1 MGDGEGGKAEGATD
15 WGEINGARVVRAVLR
30 RGALQAAVSTY
41 GARLLELWTPDRNGA
56 AADILLG
63 FDDLASYAASDACF
77 GATCGRYAGRIAGAA
92 FELDG
97 EAYALDRN
105 DGPNHL
111 HGGRDGFDRKLWDLA
126 ALSESAALFRT
137 VSADGEMGYPGRLAL
152 SVRYALEEGGRL
164 TISMSAETD
173 KPTPINLINHAYF
186 NLAGQGAGRGAGR
199 RAGRGVGTVLDQE
212 LRLGAARY
220 LPITPDLT
228 PAGTLAPVAGGPFD
242 FRRRKPIGRD
252 MARLGAEGDAAGGYD
267 HTWALNPPSS
277 LGSPGSPCFPGSS
290 GALAF
295 CAEAYDPAS
304 GRRLWL
310 ETTEPGVGVYLASH
324 LTERVIGKGGAP
336 LGPFT
341 GFTLETQK
349 FPNSPNVPRFP
360 NCVLRPGETY
370 RHEMRFTFSVD

>member
-1 MGDGEGGKAEGATD
+1 MGDAEGGKAKGAAD

-56 AADILLG
+56 PADIVLG

-97 EAYALDRN
+97 KTYTLDRN

-111 HGGRDGFDRKLWDLA
+111 HGGRAGFDRKVWDLA
-126 ALSESAALFRT
+126 ALTESAALFRA

-164 TISMSAETD
+164 TITMTADSD

-186 NLAGQGAGRGAGR
+186 NLAGQGAGRE
-199 RAGRGVGTVLDQE
+199 VGTVLDQE
-212 LRLGAARY
+212 LRIGAARY

-242 FRRRKPIGRD
+242 FRVQKPIGRD
-252 MARLGAEGDAAGGYD
+252 MTRLGAEGDAAGGYD
-267 HTWALNPPSS
+267 HTWALDDLRALDPPSAPRA
-277 LGSPGSPCFPGSS
+277 LG
-290 GALAF
+290 F

-310 ETTEPGVGVYLASH
+310 ETTEPGVGVYLAGH
-324 LTERVIGKGGAP
+324 LTKQVAGKGGAP

-349 FPNSPNVPRFP
+349 FPNAPNVPQFP

-370 RHEMRFTFSVD
+370 QHAMRFTFSAA